1 MSTFVRFV
9 EENYCEWETW
19 TFLIEKPG
27 NEKSLAHLELVANSE
42 GHHGDSNFILY
53 PDDAIT
59 EAEAETLVKYA
70 NRPGCTP
77 AFTICRG
84 NLNFTAEQA
93 AGKEVYDWLHGGGIR
108 SFIVS
113 ADA

>member
-9 EENYCEWETW
+9 EENDYEGETW

-27 NEKSLAHLELVANSE
+27 NGESLAHLEVVANSE
-42 GHHGDSNFILY
+42 VDHGESNFILY

-70 NRPGCTP
+70 KGQGYMP

-93 AGKEVYDWLHGGGIR
+93 AGDEVYDWLHKGGIK